1 MLCNNA
7 NLMEKGDQ
15 YVLDGDPTEGAMFV
29 AALKAGL
36 TKGQFVRTFYDCEGI
51 SI

>member
-1 MLCNNA
+1 M
-7 NLMEKGDQ
+7 
-15 YVLDGDPTEGAMFV
+15 YLDGDPTEGAMFV

-36 TKGQFVRTFYDCEGI
+36 TREQLHERVYDCEGV